1 MKEILIGLIFSFLL
15 SAALCV
21 GLIPILKKLNAG
33 QNILHYVKEHKDKGG
48 TPTMGGLAFV
58 LAAVTVV
65 LAAVGVGDKPLLVA
79 LAVGVGYLLVGFLDD
94 LLKKKRADNL
104 GLRQ

>member
-48 TPTMGGLAFV
+48 TPTMG
-58 LAAVTVV
+58 
-65 LAAVGVGDKPLLVA
+65 
-79 LAVGVGYLLVGFLDD
+79 
-94 LLKKKRADNL
+94 
-104 GLRQ
+104 